1 MHEAIQAYGFQQVFV
16 SRSSQE
22 FLALEHNHMQLTS
35 LQRERLRG
43 FLGYLQLQ
51 EETGLVILEDEKL
64 LPTLKKELQHDEMV
78 EARNSDEVVRMLKRK
93 TSPFIVLT
101 NENAQEL
108 SALERYI
115 KSVTFNRNEI
125 IIVIGRIGD
134 ALLQRSILYC
144 CRYRLSV

>member
-1 MHEAIQAYGFQQVFV
+1 
-16 SRSSQE
+16 
-22 FLALEHNHMQLTS
+22 MQLTS

-51 EETGLVILEDEKL
+51 EETGLVIIEDEKL
-64 LPTLKKELQHDEMV
+64 LPTLKKELQLDEMV

-115 KSVTFNRNEI
+115 KTVTFNRNEI
-125 IIVIGRIGD
+125 TPIIV
-134 ALLQRSILYC
+134 ATTRSLRQVEKVLPLRKQV
-144 CRYRLSV
+144 RYSETL